1 MVIMYIEV
9 RNMMNLFRKVFAP
22 KPRMLPI
29 FRDDRYDMGAHLIE
43 KGCDSWYN
51 DAWRGIDA
59 RIR

>member
-1 MVIMYIEV
+1 
-9 RNMMNLFRKVFAP
+9 MMNLFRKVFAP
-22 KPRMLPI
+22 KPRMLPV

-43 KGCDSWYN
+43 KGCDPWYN